1 MVTTAQLAAN
11 RINAKKGGV
20 KTEEGKSISRLNAT
34 KHGIFT
40 SVIIGDSEDGQV
52 LNQIR
57 QRAFAELKPKG
68 ILEEV
73 LTDRIVVCI
82 WRLRRSAMADNAETE
97 LEYFESKN
105 AQRIAE
111 EYRALFLKVW
121 VAKHDHGLLFR
132 YETTIE
138 RQLYRAMRELRDLQ
152 KSRLDSEKTRP

>member
-11 RINAKKGGV
+11 RKNAKKGGV

-57 QRAFAELKPKG
+57 KRAFAELKPKG
-68 ILEEV
+68 ILEEA
-73 LTDRIVVCI
+73 LADRIVVCM

-97 LEYFESKN
+97 LEYFE
-105 AQRIAE
+105 AQNKQRVE
-111 EYRALFLKVW
+111 GGNRALFLKLW